1 MMRAAQGNTQG
12 FLQLLRRLRQSWQ
25 GTIIHLWVDGAPWHK
40 GPLVDSYLAKHPDLH
55 LDYMPPYQPRLNPQE
70 RIWHQVRHERTNNHW
85 FPTLDETWKAIRD
98 ASRRWSVQKVKRL
111 CNII

>member
-12 FLQLLRRLRQSWQ
+12 FLQMLRNLRQRWR
-25 GTIIHLWVDGAPWHK
+25 GKIIHLWVDGAPWHK
-40 GPLVDSYLAKHPDLH
+40 GDLLQNYLATHPDLH
-55 LDYMPPYQPRLNPQE
+55 LEYMPPYQPRLNPQE

-85 FPTLDETWKAIRD
+85 FPSLDDTWKAVRET
-98 ASRRWSVQKVKRL
+98 SRRWSVEKVKRL